1 MLQPSNHLQT
11 NPTIT
16 IIQTNCSGFLIPL
29 KSFSKQR
36 EKTFIVLFK
45 VARQLLQQIFGH
57 FRFWSSLAG
66 TEALIPGNIIFL
78 NKDKM
83 SKSRGS
89 APGTLHVIM
98 NHLLFPAVEPLRLV
112 EVEVV
117 LGQLLS
123 EPQES
128 LEVAKL
134 NPR

>member
-1 MLQPSNHLQT
+1 
-11 NPTIT
+11 
-16 IIQTNCSGFLIPL
+16 
-29 KSFSKQR
+29 
-36 EKTFIVLFK
+36 
-45 VARQLLQQIFGH
+45 
-57 FRFWSSLAG
+57 
-66 TEALIPGNIIFL
+66 
-78 NKDKM
+78 M